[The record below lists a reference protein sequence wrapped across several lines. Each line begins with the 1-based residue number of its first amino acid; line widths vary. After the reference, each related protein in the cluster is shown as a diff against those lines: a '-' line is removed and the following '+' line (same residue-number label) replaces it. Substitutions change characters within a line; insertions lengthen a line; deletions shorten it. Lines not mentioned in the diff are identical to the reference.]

1 MIKQFK
7 IQLDSEV
14 YSVDYGRVAKQA
26 NAAILWGVNEVVLLV
41 TATMSHEPRE
51 GVDFFPLMVDFEE
64 RMYAAGQFPGGF
76 IKREG
81 RPSEDA
87 VLISRRID
95 RTLRPIFPKDFIN
108 DVQVVVTALSVDRQT
123 QLDVH
128 AINAGSL
135 ALQLSDIP
143 FPNPV
148 AAVRIG
154 RVDGNF
160 LLNPTKEQLDL
171 GDLNLLVSGTYNKIN
186 MIEDESLEVSEE
198 VIAEGLEIAHKYI
211 RLLIDQ
217 MKSIAVDN
225 GKSKVED
232 YFKAFQYAPELYKAV
247 EDLLIPELNRI
258 YPISEK
264 LDFYQHIR
272 LLRKKYA
279 ELFADKF
286 TEDELKELNTCIDK
300 IIKTYVRKRTLAE
313 KLRVDGR
320 GPDDIR
326 AVSCEIG
333 LLPRVHGSG
342 LFTRGQTQVL
352 SAVTLGSHGDQQTL
366 DTMMLE
372 GIKRY
377 VHHYN
382 FPPYSVGEAKPMRS
396 AGRRDIG
403 HGALAEKAVECM
415 IPSTETFGYAIR
427 VVSEVLESNASS
439 SMASVCASTLA
450 LMDAGVPIKAPIAGV
465 STGLVWESDDQYV
478 LLSDLCGFEDFNGD
492 MDFKI
497 AGTRTGVTAIQLD
510 VKLEGL
516 SLEICKEV
524 LQRARSG
531 RLAILDQMSA
541 VISEPRP
548 SISPYAP
555 LLVTIK
561 IPVDKIGMVIGPQG
575 KNIKKICLDY
585 ECTVD
590 IEDDGTTHVSGTNHD
605 LIDGA
610 VRHISSMVAEVEE
623 GQTYKGKV
631 TRVTTFGAFI
641 EVLPGKE
648 GLLHI
653 SEMAEHRVERVE
665 DEMNVGDFIDV
676 IVKEID
682 SMNRVNL
689 LRVGVKAQPRPQR
702 SSGGKPNFSNRRGNT
717 GRGGGY

>member
-7 IQLDSEV
+7 IQLESEA

-26 NAAILWGVNEVVLLV
+26 NAAILWSVHDVMLLV
-41 TATMSHEPRE
+41 TATMSAEPRE

-128 AINAGSL
+128 AINAASL
-135 ALQLSDIP
+135 TLQLSDIP
-143 FPNPV
+143 FYNPV

-154 RVDGNF
+154 RLDGMY
-160 LLNPTKEQLDL
+160 LLNPTKEQLDS
-171 GDLNLLVSGTYNKIN
+171 GDLNLLVSGTYDKIN
-186 MIEDESLEVSEE
+186 MIEDESLEVDEAIIS
-198 VIAEGLEIAHKYI
+198 EGLELAQQYI
-211 RLLIDQ
+211 RKLIDQ
-217 MKSIAVDN
+217 MKKIAQEH
-225 GKSKVED
+225 GKSKVTD
-232 YFKAFQYAPELYKAV
+232 YPKGLVYNPELYKDV
-247 EDLLIPELNRI
+247 EKLLLPELKSI

-264 LDFYQHIR
+264 LDFYKHLAKLKKEYKS
-272 LLRKKYA
+272 LLSEKYS
-279 ELFADKF
+279 E
-286 TEDELKELNTCIDK
+286 EDIKALPICFDK
-300 IIKTYVRKRTLAE
+300 IIKIYVRKRTLEE

-326 AVSCEIG
+326 AISCEVG

-415 IPSTETFGYAIR
+415 VPDSETFGYAIR

-450 LMDAGVPIKAPIAGV
+450 LMDAGVPIKAPVAGV
-465 STGLVWESDDQYV
+465 STGLVWESDDNYL

-497 AGTRTGVTAIQLD
+497 AGTRKGVTAIQLD
-510 VKLEGL
+510 VKIEGL
-516 SLEICKEV
+516 SLKICNEI
-524 LQRARSG
+524 LDRARSG
-531 RLAILDQMSA
+531 RLAILDQMA
-541 VISEPRP
+541 EVINEPRP
-548 SISPYAP
+548 SISPFAP

-561 IPVDKIGMVIGPQG
+561 VPVDKIGMIIGPQG
-575 KNIKKICLDY
+575 KNIKKICLDFD
-585 ECTVD
+585 CTVD
-590 IEDDGTTHVSGTNHD
+590 IEDDGTTHVSGTNHE

-610 VRHISSMVAEVEE
+610 VRLISSMVAEVEE
-623 GQTYKGKV
+623 GQIYMGKV
-631 TRVTTFGAFI
+631 TRTTTFGAFI

-653 SEMAEHRVERVE
+653 SEMAERRVERVE
-665 DEMNVGDFIDV
+665 DEMNVGDIV
-676 IVKEID
+676 EVLVKEID
-682 SMNRVNL
+682 SMNRINL
-689 LRVGVKAQPRPQR
+689 LRVGVKANPRPPR
-702 SSGGKPNFSNRRGNT
+702 PAGNKPNFTNRRGTSN
-717 GRGGGY
+717 RSGGY